1 METQAPNTDP
11 KGRFTGRQYN
21 ASFFVKITT
30 EQQAYWLGYI
40 RAAGYLVPSK
50 TTVGITVTIQ
60 DKDHLVKLAHATE
73 LVASAIKT
81 YRPTK
86 HYKGWPIQ
94 ERVRLLFSRKEFY
107 QSFVDLGYC
116 NRRASYEDFPPLPEH
131 LLRHFIRGMF
141 DASGIVGIEDL
152 EGKRRGTARYKWEI
166 SLSNEVMA
174 VLLQRTLEQAIR
186 QPLSLG
192 RDHDIWA
199 VQETNQPT
207 LRLLYQYL
215 YDGATVWLQRKR
227 LKFEEAL
234 QEKCGDNPKPAA

>member
-1 METQAPNTDP
+1 MANNIPETGS
-11 KGRFTGRQYN
+11 KGRYTGRQYN
-21 ASFFVKITT
+21 SSFFVKITT

-50 TTVGITVTIQ
+50 TTVGITVTTQ
-60 DKDHLVKLAHATE
+60 DKDHLVKLAHATG
-73 LVASAIKT
+73 LDASAIKT

-86 HYKGWPIQ
+86 HYKGWLIQ
-94 ERVRLLFSRKEFY
+94 DRARLLFSRKEFY

-116 NRRASYEDFPPLPEH
+116 NRRASYEEFPPLPEH

-141 DASGIVGIEDL
+141 DGSGIVGIEDL
-152 EGKRRGTARYKWEI
+152 EGKRRATAHCKWEI
-166 SLSNEVMA
+166 SLHNEVMA
-174 VLLQRTLEQAIR
+174 VSLQRTLEQAIR

-199 VQETNQPT
+199 IRETNQPT

-234 QEKCGDNPKPAA
+234 QEKYGDNAKPAA